1 MASAASENAGLEAE
15 IGISLGKLTKQLAS
29 AEARMVKTAKKFET
43 DFANANRK
51 VSKQFDTTSKSAQ
64 GSAQA
69 MAKEMDQLRAKFD
82 PLFAA
87 SKRYEASFEELN
99 RAHKVGALNVDQYEA
114 ALERLNAEYARST
127 GGARALSGGLAGVT
141 QASGAAR
148 HQIQNAAFQIGD
160 FAVQVGAGTSAA
172 QALGQQLPQLL
183 GGFGIM
189 GAVLGAVVAAG
200 VPLVRF
206 LMDSG
211 EASVDLEERLATL
224 TSAVSDYE
232 QAVKDAQVPTD
243 QLREKYGSAAAA
255 AQEFVSALEGI
266 NKAFALQALGAAQ
279 AIDAIDV
286 TRLRELVD
294 IMNGMGPRAS
304 FLAADA
310 LRDLQKEFDAT
321 EDEARG
327 LLEGIDALRN
337 AEGPKQA
344 VDASKELLATIE
356 AIYGPFDQLT
366 GAALELAQQVQ
377 AVGDDAATLTG
388 TIEDANIG
396 VDRMTD
402 GFSAASAKLS
412 TMVDNAG
419 ALGDNMYRAAKAA
432 WDFLGAYPDKVAY
445 NTTVGRGRGADPRQF
460 GGSAKDIQTNDPAA
474 QLAYSNMKVAD
485 AKRAAIAKAS
495 KASKS
500 SGGGRSKGKT
510 ETSLFDIGEN
520 TMQNLERQIEM
531 IGKTGSEIAGLT
543 AKYKLLD
550 EAKKRGI
557 DLDAKQASSG
567 KTVREQIDAQAEAI
581 ENLAKKAAQYK
592 EQASFMDGLN
602 QDLQDGFIDAIIA
615 GESFGDV
622 LSNLAKQLAKA
633 ALQAA
638 LFNDGPF
645 ASGGGGGLLGGL
657 FSGIFGKRAMGGPVT
672 QGKPYLVGEKGPEI
686 MVPSTSGKIIAN
698 NKMGGGGG
706 TTVNVTQHIS
716 APGADVGTVQ
726 RLELAMARSKAELP
740 SQIIETVRSAK
751 KKNVV
756 I

>member
-1 MASAASENAGLEAE
+1 MAASERDNAGLEAE
-15 IGISLGKLTKQLAS
+15 IGISLGKLTKQLAA
-29 AEARMVKTAKKFET
+29 AEARMVKTAKKYET

-69 MAKEMDQLRAKFD
+69 MAKEMDNLRAKFD
-82 PLFAA
+82 PMFAA
-87 SKRYEASFEELN
+87 SKRYEASLEELK
-99 RAHKVGALNVDQYEA
+99 RAHKVGALNVAQYEA
-114 ALERLNAEYARST
+114 ALENLNAEYARST

-141 QASGAAR
+141 QASGSAR
-148 HQIQNAAFQIGD
+148 HQIQNTAFQIGD

-224 TSAVSDYE
+224 TGAVSDYE

-243 QLREKYGSAAAA
+243 QLREKYGSAAQA

-266 NKAFALQALGAAQ
+266 NKALALQALEAAQ
-279 AIDAIDV
+279 AIDAVDV

-310 LRDLQKEFDAT
+310 LRDLQKEFNAT
-321 EDEARG
+321 EDEARA
-327 LLEGIDALRN
+327 LLQGIDALRN

-344 VDASKELLATIE
+344 VEASKELLATIE

-377 AVGDDAATLTG
+377 AVGENAATLTG
-388 TIEDANIG
+388 TIDDANIG

-412 TMVDNAG
+412 AMVDNAG

-460 GGSAKDIQTNDPAA
+460 GGSAKDIQQNDPAA
-474 QLAYSNMKVAD
+474 QLAYSDMKVAD
-485 AKRAAIAKAS
+485 AKRKALAKAS

-500 SGGGRSKGKT
+500 SGGRSKGKT

-557 DLDAKQASSG
+557 DLDAKQAGSG

-581 ENLAKKAAQYK
+581 ENLTKKADQYK
-592 EQASFMDGLN
+592 ERAALMDGLN

-638 LFNDGPF
+638 LFNNGPF
-645 ASGGGGGLLGGL
+645 ASGGGSGLLGGL
-657 FSGIFGKRAMGGPVT
+657 VSAVTGSIGGTTAAPTTSVRPTIRARRA
-672 QGKPYLVGEKGPEI
+672 PEV
-686 MVPSTSGKIIAN
+686 MTPATSDKIIASV
-698 NKMGGGGG
+698 G
-706 TTVNVTQHIS
+706 TASSGQPISVVNQID
-716 APGADVGTVQ
+716 ARGADVGAVQ
-726 RLELAMARSKAELP
+726 RIEVALARSKAELP

-751 KKNVV
+751 KKNVQ